1 MSNFRR
7 RLMQSLKGI
16 LTKISGTVP
25 LLLKNAKNKELQN
38 YTIYGNSV
46 QDGTPTPDNPVEIQ
60 SVGERT
66 ENLFDKKY
74 DVSYSGSYP
83 NISTNTNGLSTEWYE
98 TSNIGTKF
106 TVALNVKE
114 ALSSIVVGFVY
125 SDDKEILLGRAAF
138 FNSSSLTTGVDN
150 FSNRYL
156 SSVASNAKY
165 VKFYISNASKVNDI
179 RIYKGTNNNLTVPYG
194 YKIPVTVRGENYFNL
209 SKVKV
214 VKPSIEGFK
223 TAEVLVNGIKVY
235 QKYASISASYD
246 FIAEKDMIITF
257 RYKATSTEDYYGY
270 AWIIIDGKT
279 YYNVKS
285 GTVFNLIAGN
295 KVKINFAWNPYNNGV
310 NQNSSAAEEVTFTDI
325 RLEEVEPITTNIY
338 LDEPLRKVGN
348 YADYINFENKKIVR
362 KVEVIDNTG
371 LLTLEESLKGLEKP
385 TEETIELPNILTLKG
400 TNIITVDTT
409 IEPSKM
415 EVAYWR

>member
-7 RLMQSLKGI
+7 RLMMNIKGV
-16 LTKISGTVP
+16 LTKITGVP
-25 LLLKNAKNKELQN
+25 PFLFYNSKGKKLNN
-38 YTIYGNSV
+38 YTIYGNSI
-46 QDGTPTPDNPVEIQ
+46 QDGEPTPENKVEIQ

-74 DVSYSGSYP
+74 DVSYSGLYP

-98 TSNIGTKF
+98 TSDIGTKF
-106 TVALNVKE
+106 TVAINVKE
-114 ALSSIVVGFVY
+114 ALSSIVLGYVY
-125 SDDKEILLGRAAF
+125 SDDKEVLLGRAAF
-138 FNSSSLTTGVDN
+138 FNSSSLTAGVDK
-150 FSNRYL
+150 FSNCYL
-156 SSVASNAKY
+156 SSVASKAKY

-179 RIYKGTNNNLTVPYG
+179 RIYKGTNNNLNEPYG
-194 YKIPVTVRGENYFNL
+194 YKIPITVRGENYFNL
-209 SKVKV
+209 SEVKV

-257 RYKATSTEDYYGY
+257 RYKATSTKDYYGY
-270 AWIIIDGKT
+270 VWIIIDGKV
-279 YYNVKS
+279 YYSVKS

-295 KVKINFAWNPYNNGV
+295 KVKINFAWHAYNNNYTV
-310 NQNSSAAEEVTFTDI
+310 TYEEEVTFTDI
-325 RLEEVEPITTNIY
+325 RLEEIEPITTNIY

-409 IEPSKM
+409 IEPSNM
-415 EVAYWR
+415 EVEYWR